1 MPDGT
6 VPGRSSEKKGVSG
19 RSWLDTSVG
28 AKADGNG
35 IVSNSNARPHDRS
48 FTAKRNSHCLEFPLT
63 CCGVFLVAALSLRQI
78 RQIVVKVDDLKNDR

>member
-35 IVSNSNARPHDRS
+35 IASNSSARQHERS
-48 FTAKRNSHCLEFPLT
+48 LTAKRISPLSRVPADVLWRLPR
-63 CCGVFLVAALSLRQI
+63 CRSLASPDSPNRRQG
-78 RQIVVKVDDLKNDR
+78 R